1 MTKSFHL
8 VIIFTLVSA
17 RIYAQKNFEPE
28 THLGIKLGFNNSSV
42 RFDPTVEQNFR
53 QGFIGGISFKHIE
66 QKNLGIQVELNFLQ
80 AGWGENL
87 DDGTDYRRRLNYMQ
101 LPVMTHVNF
110 GDQTKFFLNIGPYV
124 GYLLS
129 ENESTNS
136 FSKADTSD
144 YYGTKVQN
152 RFDFG
157 LTGGLGVSKSTL
169 IGQFQLEG
177 RGTFGLTS
185 LYEIDR
191 ENDLASSQNLMV
203 EISLTYFIDPKLL
216 YSKSRKTTKRVS
228 E

>member
-1 MTKSFHL
+1 MIKSFHL
-8 VIIFTLVSA
+8 AIILTLVA
-17 RIYAQKNFEPE
+17 VRIYSQNTFEPE
-28 THLGIKLGFNNSSV
+28 THLGVKLGFNNSSL
-42 RFDPTVEQNFR
+42 RFDPTVEQNFHP
-53 QGFIGGISFKHIE
+53 GFIGGISFKHIE
-66 QKNLGIQVELNFLQ
+66 QKSLGIQIELNFVQ

-87 DDGTDYRRRLNYMQ
+87 EDGADYSRRLNYMQ

-110 GDQTKFFLNIGPYV
+110 GNQTKFFLNIGPYV

-129 ENESTNS
+129 ENESTNN
-136 FSKADTSD
+136 FSKADSNS
-144 YYGTKVQN
+144 YYGTEVQN

-157 LTGGLGVSKSTL
+157 LAAGLGASKSTL

-191 ENDLASSQNLMV
+191 KNGLASSQNLAV

-216 YSKSRKTTKRVS
+216 HSKSSKTAERVS